1 MGIKEGK
8 PFLSPY
14 KGGWGVGIEGTF
26 IVTHWCINQTVN
38 PRFSVLPRFPQL
50 QIKRAAKEQPNPIQP
65 GILGAWSGVLLKL
78 GMLFLQLMKLVQL
91 LLVLLMEM
99 LL

>member
-50 QIKRAAKEQPNPIQP
+50 QIKRAAKEQPNPIQ
-65 GILGAWSGVLLKL
+65 LASGNHSLKI
-78 GMLFLQLMKLVQL
+78 GGPAMT
-91 LLVLLMEM
+91 
-99 LL
+99 